1 MQQMEQIYVDI
12 NKRNCPKTSLPREE
26 LKAIWSEAI
35 AGDTRLLTVFPLA
48 TRMFQKNCMLDA
60 LFLKY
65 DIEFQTLVY
74 AVKEHKIDQ
83 DEDILARSAEMQAVK
98 KEAHENEE
106 KKNGLYPE
114 TIAKI
119 ISEVAL
125 LPDCPEKGQE
135 KVLNFDYWLGL
146 FRVLTFSGAYE
157 QFLFRKTGVA
167 ERRDT
172 LIENP
177 SQYYKLLYSHQ

>member
-1 MQQMEQIYVDI
+1 M
-12 NKRNCPKTSLPREE
+12 
-26 LKAIWSEAI
+26 
-35 AGDTRLLTVFPLA
+35 
-48 TRMFQKNCMLDA
+48 
-60 LFLKY
+60 
-65 DIEFQTLVY
+65 
-74 AVKEHKIDQ
+74 
-83 DEDILARSAEMQAVK
+83 
-98 KEAHENEE
+98 
-106 KKNGLYPE
+106 
-114 TIAKI
+114 
-119 ISEVAL
+119 